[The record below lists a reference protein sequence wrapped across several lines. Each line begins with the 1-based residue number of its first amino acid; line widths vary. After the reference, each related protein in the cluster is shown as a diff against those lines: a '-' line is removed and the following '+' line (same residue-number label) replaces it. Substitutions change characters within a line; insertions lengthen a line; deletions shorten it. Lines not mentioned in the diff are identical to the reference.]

1 MFAENS
7 YPVYEAETCSISIVK
22 SLGDSIINCESITK
36 MRKN

>member
-22 SLGDSIINCESITK
+22 ISG
-36 MRKN
+36 RKYNQL